1 MNYINR
7 ITFDKLKARFEIL
20 KMRSAYVEAEKLLMQ
35 EAADGND
42 LTGIKVITAF
52 DPMTPEEFQEYET
65 DGFGNIRHKSPKEVI
80 LDKMNAIALKAE
92 KYLEEEKY
100 ELLAELK
107 EIYDKY
113 KQEYDR
119 L

>member
-7 ITFDKLKARFEIL
+7 ITFDKLRMQFDIL
-20 KMRSAYVEAEKLLMQ
+20 KMRSAYIEAEKMIIQ
-35 EAADGND
+35 QAASGND
-42 LTGIKVITAF
+42 ITGTQIIQSF
-52 DPMTPEEFQEYET
+52 EPMSPEEFDQYAI

-80 LDKMNAIALKAE
+80 LNKMNALEEQGRKLLK
-92 KYLEEEKY
+92 EEKY
-100 ELLAELK
+100 ELFAELK
-107 EIYDKY
+107 EIYDRY

>member
-7 ITFDKLKARFEIL
+7 TTFNKLKAQFDIL
-20 KMRSAYVEAEKLLMQ
+20 KMRSAYIEAEKMIIQ
-35 EAADGND
+35 QAASGND
-42 LTGIKVITAF
+42 ITSMQVIQSF
-52 DPMTPEEFQEYET
+52 EPMSPEEFHQYEA

-80 LDKMNAIALKAE
+80 LDKMNAIALKAQ